1 LIERARLRQHAAQPM
16 NAPYPEI
23 LAIRVS
29 AMPRDTN
36 AHGTIFGGHI
46 LSLIDQAGAIAAH
59 GLGASKLV
67 TVAMREVEF
76 KQPVQVGDMVTCWA
90 RVVKVGRS
98 SVTSI
103 VRVVAQS
110 PMAQA
115 RGEPERDVTQAE
127 VVYVHVGDDG
137 RPQPLPVLPG

>member
-1 LIERARLRQHAAQPM
+1 MDVQR
-16 NAPYPEI
+16 PEI
-23 LAIRVS
+23 LAIRVT

-59 GLGASKLV
+59 GLGAGKLV
-67 TVAMREVEF
+67 TVALREVEF
-76 KQPVQVGDMVTCWA
+76 KQPVHVGDLVSCWA
-90 RVVKVGRS
+90 RVIRIGRT
-98 SVTSI
+98 SVTSM

-127 VVYVHVGDDG
+127 IVYVHVGEDN
-137 RPQPLPVLPG
+137 RPQPMPGGTPTPAAP

>member
-1 LIERARLRQHAAQPM
+1 MGQHRCRVTDVQ
-16 NAPYPEI
+16 PEI
-23 LAIRVS
+23 LAIRVTV
-29 AMPRDTN
+29 MPRDTN

-59 GLGASKLV
+59 ALGAEKLV

-76 KQPVQVGDMVTCWA
+76 KQPVHVGDLVSCWV
-90 RVVKVGRS
+90 RVVRVGRT

-110 PMAQA
+110 PTAQA

-127 VVYVHVGDDG
+127 VVYVHIDDAG
-137 RPQPLPVLPG
+137 RPRAMPRP

>member
-1 LIERARLRQHAAQPM
+1 MGAWQHRRVNDA
-16 NAPYPEI
+16 PEI
-23 LAIRVS
+23 LAIRVT

-59 GLGASKLV
+59 GLGAGKLV

-76 KQPVQVGDMVTCWA
+76 KQPVHVGDLVTCWA
-90 RVVKVGRS
+90 KVIKVGRT
-98 SVTSI
+98 SVTSV

-115 RGEPERDVTQAE
+115 RGEAERDVTVAE
-127 VVYVHVGDDG
+127 VVYVHVGEDG
-137 RPQPLPVLPG
+137 RPLAMPR